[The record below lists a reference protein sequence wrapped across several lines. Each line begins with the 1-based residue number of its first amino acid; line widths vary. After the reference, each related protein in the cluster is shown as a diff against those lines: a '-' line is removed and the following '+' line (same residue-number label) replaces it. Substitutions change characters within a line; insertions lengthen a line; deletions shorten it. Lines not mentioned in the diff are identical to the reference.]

1 MVPQAVDLYL
11 TLKKAKVLLDNGQEV
26 EATILWEE
34 NPSDP
39 GPYRIAGFELPQETV
54 VNGAPK
60 GPRMG
65 DTFSFATGTKTFLD
79 HRDSDGNIIDVS
91 YLGGENNSKTFVG
104 KDTSVSYML
113 DSSDGQTEKLGD
125 VAENSGS
132 ASRWSCGIK
141 SGQFF

>member
-1 MVPQAVDLYL
+1 MDLCPL
-11 TLKKAKVLLDNGQEV
+11 TLKKPKYFLIMVKSV

-91 YLGGENNSKTFVG
+91 YLGGEKNSKTFVG

-113 DSSDGQTEKLGD
+113 DSSDGKP
-125 VAENSGS
+125 
-132 ASRWSCGIK
+132 K
-141 SGQFF
+141 SLVML